1 MLVEVT
7 LFAYQVRQY
16 VSGEILVISPIALGT
31 FRTARSTAR
40 NTYGSPTMWLF
51 SLDVLESWGA
61 KVERDGDNRSMQI
74 ISHRAS
80 SSYGFEHV
88 VGKNASA
95 I

>member
-1 MLVEVT
+1 MLVELT

-16 VSGEILVISPIALGT
+16 VSGGILVISPIALGT

-40 NTYGSPTMWLF
+40 NTYGSPTMQLF
-51 SLDVLESWGA
+51 SLDVWEFWGA
-61 KVERDGDNRSMQI
+61 KVERDGSSFCMQI

-95 I
+95 V